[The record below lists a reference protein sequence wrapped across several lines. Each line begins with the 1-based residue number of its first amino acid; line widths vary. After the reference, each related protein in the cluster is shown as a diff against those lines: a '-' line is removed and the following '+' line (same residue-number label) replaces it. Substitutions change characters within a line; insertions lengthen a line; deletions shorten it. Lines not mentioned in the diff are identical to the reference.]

1 MKSLIITLL
10 SLTSFALAS
19 DIDYHVDIAPIFR
32 DYCGGCHNESDFD
45 GEFSIETFSAI
56 MEGGESGKTII
67 TPGDLEKS
75 YLAELMLGKAKR
87 PMPPSKEP
95 QLSEEELERVVRWI
109 EDGAQ
114 GPAPEDDISILAN
127 LSVPEIPA
135 RKGITK
141 PITAAAYGPDG
152 ETLAVARFGEVQI
165 GKLKISLD
173 GKVNA
178 LHFSPDGRKVITAS
192 GITGLKG
199 IAQVWDLTTGKEI
212 LSVGEDVHR
221 DILFDAEFSPDGTL
235 IATAGYDRTI
245 RLWNA
250 TDGSLLRE
258 LKAHNG
264 AVFDVAFSPDGS
276 LVASASADETAKIWR
291 VSDGE
296 RLDTLNQAESYF
308 NRVAFTPDGRHIV
321 GTGADKKI
329 RLWELRSKDK
339 AAINPVIH
347 ARFAHEDAVT
357 EMVMSRDGR
366 WLATASADETI
377 KLWSLPDLV
386 QVKLFG
392 NQGDLV
398 SALGFDPGNSLL
410 AAARMN
416 GETEK
421 YRLGILN
428 REGQALESYR
438 PNTNPTSTQ
447 DASTAPMNFE
457 ETDAELLAVTVP
469 AIIGG
474 TIESEGDYD
483 DYLFSAKAGGT
494 CVLEIDAARS
504 KSPLDSRIEI
514 LTETGE
520 PIERVVLQAT
530 RDSWFTFR
538 GKDSNT
544 SDDFRVHNWREME
557 LNEYLYANGEVVK
570 LWHYPRG
577 PDSGFRVYP
586 GYGKRTTYFDTT
598 AISHPLGGPC
608 YIVAAFPPGSE
619 PSPNG
624 LPVYR
629 LNWENDDDSE
639 RLLGSDSRLFFTA
652 PADGKYR
659 ARVSDVRNFGGED
672 YRYKLTIRPPQP
684 DFKVSHNRPKFR
696 VSPGSGHEIE
706 FTANWIDRFSGE
718 IDIQF
723 ENMPAGFMAH
733 PVTIEEN
740 QKRAYVAIYAAEDAT
755 NPTPEEV
762 KSIRITAT
770 AMVGDERVT
779 REVSAFTEFGLGSP
793 AKLKVKVYPDS
804 DHSSYGPDGILE
816 LNVRPGQTVSAL
828 VGADRIDHKTIVTFG
843 KDDSGRNLPHGVYVD
858 NIGLN
863 GLMIPE
869 GQSEQRFWITAA
881 KWVPE
886 TERLF
891 HLRTMQDGTQATLP
905 VRVRVVR

>member
-10 SLTSFALAS
+10 SLSSLVLAT

-67 TPGDLEKS
+67 TPGDIDKS
-75 YLAELMLGKAKR
+75 YLADLMLGKEKR

-95 QLSEEELERVVRWI
+95 QLTREELDLIVRWI
-109 EDGAQ
+109 EEGAK
-114 GPAPEDDISILAN
+114 GPAAEDDISILAN
-127 LSVPEIPA
+127 LSVPETTP
-135 RKGITK
+135 RKDLTR
-141 PITAAAYGPDG
+141 PITAAAYTPDG

-165 GKLKISLD
+165 GDLKINLN

-178 LHFSPDGRKVITAS
+178 LHFSPDGKKLITAS

-199 IAQVWDLTTGKEI
+199 IAQVWNLSTGKEV

-221 DILFDAEFSPDGTL
+221 DILFDAEFSPDGKL
-235 IATAGYDRTI
+235 IATAGYDRII

-250 TDGSLLRE
+250 ADGSLLRE

-264 AVFDVAFSPDGS
+264 AVFDLAFSPDGS

-291 VSDGE
+291 VSDGQ

-308 NRVAFTPDGRHIV
+308 NRVAFTPDGKHIV

-329 RLWELRSKDK
+329 RLWELRSKTK
-339 AAINPVIH
+339 AAINPVIY

-357 EMVMSRDGR
+357 EMAMSQDGQ
-366 WLATASADETI
+366 WLATASADDTI
-377 KLWSLPDLV
+377 KLWTLPDLV
-386 QVKLFG
+386 QVELFSD
-392 NQGDLV
+392 QSDLV
-398 SALGFDPGNSLL
+398 SALGFASGDSIL

-421 YRLGILN
+421 YRLGTLN
-428 REGQALESYR
+428 REGQALGSYHSKA
-438 PNTNPTSTQ
+438 NPTTSQ
-447 DASTAPMNFE
+447 DPSAAPSAFE
-457 ETDAELLAVTVP
+457 ESDAEILAVTIP
-469 AIIGG
+469 ATISGI
-474 TIESEGDYD
+474 IESEGDFD
-483 DYLFSAKAGGT
+483 DFLFSAKAGDT
-494 CVLEIDAARS
+494 CVLEINAARS
-504 KSPLDSRIEI
+504 KSPLDSKIEI
-514 LTETGE
+514 LTENGE

-538 GKDSNT
+538 GKDSST

-557 LNEYLYANGEVVK
+557 LNEYLYSNGEVVK

-652 PADGKYR
+652 PADGNYR

-672 YRYKLTIRPPQP
+672 YQYKLTIRPPNP

-696 VSPGSGHEIE
+696 ASPGSGHEVE
-706 FTANWIDRFSGE
+706 FTATWIDRFSGE

-723 ENMPAGFMAH
+723 ENLPAGFMAN

-740 QKRAYVAIYAAEDAT
+740 QKRAYVAIYATEDAT

-770 AMVGDERVT
+770 AMVGSEKVT
-779 REVSAFTEFGLGSP
+779 QEVSGFTEFGVGSP
-793 AKLKVKVYPDS
+793 AKLKVKVYPDGDS
-804 DHSSYGPDGILE
+804 AAYGPDGILE
-816 LNVRPGQTVSAL
+816 LSVRPGQTVSAL
-828 VGADRIDHKTIVTFG
+828 VKADRIDHKAIITFG